1 MTAVDHPLVGSWRL
15 REWAAFAEDGAES
28 RPMGED
34 VVGLVVYSADGTMV
48 TVLGP
53 RGRSRFVSD
62 DVTGGTDDE
71 RIRAFTT
78 FVAYGGP
85 FKIHGD
91 TVQHHVETSLF
102 PNWVGTVQQRRWE
115 VDETGQRL
123 TLSSPP
129 VMLGGV
135 ARIHRL
141 TWERTRD

>member
-1 MTAVDHPLVGSWRL
+1 MAVPRATSS
-15 REWAAFAEDGAES
+15 GARSIRSSMFRTKTPRTVASS
-28 RPMGED
+28 R
-34 VVGLVVYSADGTMV
+34 YWS
-48 TVLGP
+48 
-53 RGRSRFVSD
+53 RS
-62 DVTGGTDDE
+62 
-71 RIRAFTT
+71 RAFTT
-78 FVAYGGP
+78 YVAYGGP

-115 VDETGQRL
+115 VDETGERL